1 MTFHGRIALL
11 ALGALALVLPASA
24 SAETA
29 TKHHLEMYK
38 AEQHITLPEYDT
50 NTYTLACPGN
60 DLAADGMWR
69 IDEVGPY
76 NAQLADDDEAP
87 WTVATGVSVIAA
99 YPSASDTYTFT
110 FRNNTSSNAQ
120 LKIFVTCLGDK
131 TAADTHSHDMVASPI
146 ATQGYN
152 YAVEDEYTTAPNDP
166 VHCASGQFF
175 ISPGF
180 KVNSGEAY
188 LFASKPETNLYEW
201 TYGFYVSKP
210 ATSLNV
216 YGRCLEN
223 FTDYVNG
230 FPKNHRH
237 KIYGYLKTTAQHFD
251 KGNGVWEHQIECGEH
266 QKGLVGG
273 FDVFDPS
280 FTWNSHSWYWLG
292 MDPRIKTRA
301 FRTMGTG
308 SGGGSYYLV
317 CFNDRTSR
325 PFYS

>member
-1 MTFHGRIALL
+1 MKFHGRIAL
-11 ALGALALVLPASA
+11 AIGALALVLPATA

-38 AEQHITLPEYDT
+38 AEQHVTLPEYDS
-50 NTYTLACPGN
+50 NTYSLSCPGG
-60 DLAADGMWR
+60 DIAADGMWR

-76 NAQLADDDEAP
+76 NAQLADPDEDP
-87 WTVATGVSVIAA
+87 WTVGTGVSVLAS
-99 YPSASDTYTFT
+99 YPSGNSTYTFT

-120 LKIFVTCLGDK
+120 LKLFVTCLGDK
-131 TAADTHSHDMVASPI
+131 TAADTHSHSMDVGPVL
-146 ATQGYN
+146 TQPYLHPVQGTYST
-152 YAVEDEYTTAPNDP
+152 AVNDP
-166 VHCASGQFF
+166 VSCAPGDYF

-180 KVNSGEAY
+180 KVNAGEAY
-188 LFASKPETNLYEW
+188 LFASKPEANLHQW
-201 TYGFYVSKP
+201 TYGFYVKAP

-216 YGRCLEN
+216 YGRCLKN
-223 FTDYVNG
+223 FTKFVGG

-237 KIYGYLKTTAQHFD
+237 KIYAYLKTDAQHFD
-251 KGNGVWEHQIECGEH
+251 KGNGVWEHQIDCNDD

-273 FDVFDPS
+273 FDVSNGFA
-280 FTWNSHSWYWLG
+280 WNTYSWHWLG

-301 FRTMGTG
+301 FRTLGTG
-308 SGGGSYYLV
+308 SGGSYYLV